1 MSNVRELT
9 NAELDFV
16 GGGDFNVDIGSLVFL
31 NDFEHANIGTVGTTY
46 GDSIGL
52 KIVRNHHKMVV

>member
-16 GGGDFNVDIGSLVFL
+16 GGGDFNIGSLVFL
-31 NDFEHANIGTVGTTY
+31 NDFEHANIGTVGTNF
-46 GDSIGL
+46 GNSIGKL
-52 KIVRNHHKMVV
+52 VQVQKTTV

>member
-16 GGGDFNVDIGSLVFL
+16 GGGDINVGSLVFL
-31 NDFEHANIGTVGTTY
+31 NDFEFDNIGTVGTNFGT
-46 GDSIGL
+46 SIGL
-52 KIVRNHHKMVV
+52 KIVEKHHERF

>member
-16 GGGDFNVDIGSLVFL
+16 GGGDINIGSLVFL
-31 NDFEHANIGTVGTTY
+31 NEFEHDNIGTVGTTF
-46 GDSIGL
+46 GNSFGL
-52 KIVRNHHKMVV
+52 FVQKQHHKMG

>member
-16 GGGDFNVDIGSLVFL
+16 SGGDINIGSLVFL
-31 NDFEHANIGTVGTTY
+31 NEFEHNNIGTVGTTF

-52 KIVRNHHKMVV
+52 FVQKHHKRVA

>member
-9 NAELDFV
+9 NAELDLV
-16 GGGDFNVDIGSLVFL
+16 SGGDINIGSLVFL
-31 NDFEHANIGTVGTTY
+31 NEFEHNNIGTVGTTF

-52 KIVRNHHKMVV
+52 VVQKHHKMVA

>member
-16 GGGDFNVDIGSLVFL
+16 SGGDINIGSLVFL
-31 NDFEHANIGTVGTTY
+31 NEFEHNNIGTVGTTF

-52 KIVRNHHKMVV
+52 KIVQKRQKMVV